1 MDPQGDHRNGIGDPA
16 GGEPFAKISGY
27 DANEN
32 GTIEYV
38 DPLDEDLPSDKS
50 ITLTDRQLGR
60 LIFIAA
66 ETGARF
72 ERDGSPVDPLAW
84 LFSLR
89 TLFEG
94 KTALDACQKPKPF
107 IRATILHGLSI
118 GFDAQPN
125 EIDALVAEDRG
136 DGFPA
141 IAGKDQP
148 AYGRVRSVKMS
159 PA

>member
-1 MDPQGDHRNGIGDPA
+1 MMQLCSVA
-16 GGEPFAKISGY
+16 GAMPVTNISGH
-27 DANEN
+27 AAIGNAM
-32 GTIEYV
+32 IEYL
-38 DPLDEDLPSDKS
+38 DPLDEDLPSDKF

-84 LFSLR
+84 LFSPR

-94 KTALDACQKPKPF
+94 KIALDACQKRKPF
-107 IRATILHGLSI
+107 MRAIILHGLSI
-118 GFDAQPN
+118 GFDALPH

-136 DGFPA
+136 DCFPA
-141 IAGKDQP
+141 IDGTDLP
-148 AYGRVRSVKMS
+148 AHAPVRSVKLS